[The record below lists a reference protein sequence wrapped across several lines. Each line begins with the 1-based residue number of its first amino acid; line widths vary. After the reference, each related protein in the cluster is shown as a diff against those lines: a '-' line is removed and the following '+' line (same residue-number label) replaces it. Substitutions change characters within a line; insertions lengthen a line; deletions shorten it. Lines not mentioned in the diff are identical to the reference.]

1 MLKITN
7 DMSEIISE
15 DKSVVA
21 FTAEWCQPCKQLK
34 PHFAKAAV
42 LDNKN
47 NYFVVDVDKIDS
59 KYLDQYNIKS
69 IPAVFVMSK
78 DSVVRNVLARTAD
91 SILSEVSV

>member
-7 DMSEIISE
+7 DMSEITSE

-42 LDNKN
+42 LDKNN

-59 KYLDQYNIKS
+59 KYLEEYNIKS
-69 IPAVFVMSK
+69 IPSVFVISK
-78 DSVVRNVLARTAD
+78 SGIVRNVSARTAD
-91 SILSEVSV
+91 SIILEVS